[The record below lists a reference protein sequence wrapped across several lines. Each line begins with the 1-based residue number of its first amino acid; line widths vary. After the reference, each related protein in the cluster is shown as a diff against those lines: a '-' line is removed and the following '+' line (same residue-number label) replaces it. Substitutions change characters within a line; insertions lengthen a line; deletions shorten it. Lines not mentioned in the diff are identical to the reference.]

1 MKKILI
7 PTDFS
12 KNAWN
17 AVTYAADIFKDHECT
32 FYLLNAYKIT
42 VHSRSELTMTD
53 PETLTFQKG
62 KIKSEDGLAKLV
74 EMLDS
79 RDQNK
84 KHSYFVISVLD
95 DPISALRI
103 IIEKK
108 DIQLVVMG
116 TKGSSNK
123 GNKLLGSN
131 TVNAMETLRSSP
143 ILGVPLDARV
153 VDVKE
158 IVFPTSFKTHYKRRE
173 LVHLVELAQLQ
184 GANICVVHVSN
195 DQELKKGQQE
205 NKKLLEDCLEGASY
219 SFHNLGG
226 TDITSIVTTFV
237 ESRNSD
243 IIAFINR
250 KHSFF
255 DNLFNTPMVKEL
267 GMFSKVPL
275 LVMHDS
281 RS

>member
-1 MKKILI
+1 M
-7 PTDFS
+7 
-12 KNAWN
+12 
-17 AVTYAADIFKDHECT
+17 
-32 FYLLNAYKIT
+32 
-42 VHSRSELTMTD
+42 
-53 PETLTFQKG
+53 
-62 KIKSEDGLAKLV
+62 
-74 EMLDS
+74 
-79 RDQNK
+79 
-84 KHSYFVISVLD
+84 
-95 DPISALRI
+95 
-103 IIEKK
+103 
-108 DIQLVVMG
+108 VMG

-184 GANICVVHVSN
+184 GANICVVHVRN

-219 SFHNLGG
+219 SIHNLGG
-226 TDITSIVTTFV
+226 TDITRIVTTFV

-275 LVMHDS
+275 LVMHDL
-281 RS
+281 RN